1 LTPAAGRSVR
11 LTVPRPYPLSDS
23 IPGGGHFLLERTDD
37 TTVPDVSADQTYS
50 GGLGNDGED
59 LFLRGATTN
68 LIDHVDC
75 ISGWFA
81 GRTEAR
87 VLMGMCS

>member
-1 LTPAAGRSVR
+1 MSGSNATTTQAAPLTPAAGRSVR

-59 LFLRGATTN
+59 LFLRGRY
-68 LIDHVDC
+68 HQPH
-75 ISGWFA
+75 
-81 GRTEAR
+81 
-87 VLMGMCS
+87 

>member
-1 LTPAAGRSVR
+1 MGTTASSADEWIERYNNTGSPVDPSGWALSAADGS
-11 LTVPRPYPLSDS
+11 PSIPLSDS

-59 LFLRGATTN
+59 LFLRGRY
-68 LIDHVDC
+68 HQPH
-75 ISGWFA
+75 
-81 GRTEAR
+81 
-87 VLMGMCS
+87 